1 MKKEDKAKV
10 IEQLKE
16 LLETYPHAYLVDA
29 MALDAEQTTALR
41 RQCFQHGVKMMVV
54 KNSLLH
60 RAFVDINE
68 EQYEP
73 FHPYLKGTSALMLSE
88 TANAPARVLKDFH
101 KELKSAGADI
111 ERPSLKAAY
120 VYETFYLGAAE
131 LDTLAQEQGGAPRRY
146 HLHARV
152 SDHGR
157 HLSGQLC
164 RQHHPRCPGDSREA
178 RRGVRR
184 PGLSRPPLRLRL
196 SPSVTIFAG
205 T

>member
-16 LLETYPHAYLVDA
+16 LLEAYPHAYLVDA

-54 KNSLLH
+54 KNTLLH

-101 KELKSAGADI
+101 KELKSAGTDI

-120 VYETFYLGAAE
+120 VYDTFYLGAAE
-131 LDTLAQEQGGAPRRY
+131 LDTLAALKSKDELLGDIISMLESPIMDVISQASSAGNTIHGVLETLERR
-146 HLHARV
+146 A
-152 SDHGR
+152 
-157 HLSGQLC
+157 
-164 RQHHPRCPGDSREA
+164 EA
-178 RRGVRR
+178 
-184 PGLSRPPLRLRL
+184 
-196 SPSVTIFAG
+196 
-205 T
+205 